1 MLQLTNCSFYFIVSS
16 IDFVALYFQVN
27 LFIFQLFLF
36 NAFVFK
42 DYLTIIDALDLCC
55 PQVVKSRYA
64 TSLRVMA
71 TDGGPTGRLF

>member
-1 MLQLTNCSFYFIVSS
+1 MLQLTDCSLYFIVCSM
-16 IDFVALYFQVN
+16 DFIALYFQVD
-27 LFIFQLFLF
+27 LFILQLFLF

-55 PQVVKSRYA
+55 PQIVKSGYA
-64 TSLRVMA
+64 TSLRIMA